1 MTGILL
7 HIFKTLACSAV
18 ILAVYCILLQKGTD
32 FRAMRIYLVAGAL
45 LSVSLPFIEIPLPV
59 SSDYTQRVHVI
70 QMEETDILNR
80 KSQQKQT
87 TGTGGIPWETALLWI
102 YAAVA
107 SVSVISMLKKC
118 VSISGMKLSA
128 SVTETAGQG
137 SRRYEIARSASVP
150 APFSFL
156 RTIYLP
162 EGIGGEEERIILA
175 HESSHIRHMHSEEK
189 LLMSLIERLCW
200 FNPLIRV
207 FGRKLSE
214 VQEFEADRDV
224 LSEGFEVR
232 LYRLTIFKQLFG
244 YYPEISC
251 GLKDS
256 PVKRRFVMMTQTRQ
270 KTRLAVLR
278 WSTALILAGAAAF
291 LMSASPYARETP
303 EKTTTDDSTDVITV
317 EVDGNAITLNGNG
330 KLQMPAPEGELMM
343 PKADLVIIRATGS
356 TPMETINDIRQ
367 LLRKTGNLR
376 ISYELAGTAAETV
389 RRYLPPEDKGGRPVE
404 ILKVRNDDLVS
415 ISISSSGKI
424 SLSGNIVGPDTGRSP
439 SLTELLTG
447 IISRNHSAM
456 ISLAYDMSADFS
468 TYRDV
473 LRQIDDAYLAVRNS
487 YALEHFGRLFNA
499 LDDGQMK
506 SVRHEIPMRVSETYP
521 EAE

>member
-18 ILAVYCILLQKGTD
+18 ILALYCILLQKGTY
-32 FRAMRIYLVAGAL
+32 FRAMRIYLVTGAL
-45 LSVSLPFIEIPLPV
+45 LSVSVPFIEIPLPV

-70 QMEETDILNR
+70 QMEETDILDQE
-80 KSQQKQT
+80 SPQKQA
-87 TGTGGIPWETALLWI
+87 TGTGGMPWETALLWI

-107 SVSVISMLKKC
+107 SASVISMLKKC
-118 VSISGMKLSA
+118 ASISGMKHCA
-128 SVTETAGQG
+128 SVTEPAGQG
-137 SRRYEIARSASVP
+137 SRRYEIVRSASVP

-162 EGIGGEEERIILA
+162 EGISGEEERIILA

-256 PVKRRFVMMTQTRQ
+256 PAKRRFVMMTQTRQ
-270 KTRLAVLR
+270 KTRMAVLR

-303 EKTTTDDSTDVITV
+303 EKTTTDDSSNVITV

-376 ISYELAGTAAETV
+376 ISYELAGTASETV
-389 RRYLPPEDKGGRPVE
+389 RRYLPPEDKGIPVE

-415 ISISSSGKI
+415 ISISSSGDI
-424 SLSGNIVGPDTGRSP
+424 SVSGNIVSPDTGRSP

-468 TYRDV
+468 TYREV

-487 YALEHFGRLFNA
+487 YALEHFGRPFND

-506 SVRHEIPMRVSETYP
+506 SVRHEIPMRVSEPYT

>member
-1 MTGILL
+1 
-7 HIFKTLACSAV
+7 
-18 ILAVYCILLQKGTD
+18 
-32 FRAMRIYLVAGAL
+32 
-45 LSVSLPFIEIPLPV
+45 
-59 SSDYTQRVHVI
+59 
-70 QMEETDILNR
+70 
-80 KSQQKQT
+80 
-87 TGTGGIPWETALLWI
+87 
-102 YAAVA
+102 
-107 SVSVISMLKKC
+107 
-118 VSISGMKLSA
+118 
-128 SVTETAGQG
+128 
-137 SRRYEIARSASVP
+137 
-150 APFSFL
+150 
-156 RTIYLP
+156 
-162 EGIGGEEERIILA
+162 
-175 HESSHIRHMHSEEK
+175 
-189 LLMSLIERLCW
+189 
-200 FNPLIRV
+200 
-207 FGRKLSE
+207 
-214 VQEFEADRDV
+214 
-224 LSEGFEVR
+224 
-232 LYRLTIFKQLFG
+232 
-244 YYPEISC
+244 
-251 GLKDS
+251 
-256 PVKRRFVMMTQTRQ
+256 MTQTRQ
-270 KTRLAVLR
+270 KTRMAVLR

-303 EKTTTDDSTDVITV
+303 EKTTTDDSSNVITV

-376 ISYELAGTAAETV
+376 ISYELAGTASETV
-389 RRYLPPEDKGGRPVE
+389 RRYLPPEGKGIPVE

-415 ISISSSGKI
+415 ISISSSGDI
-424 SLSGNIVGPDTGRSP
+424 SVSGNIVSPDTGRSP

-487 YALEHFGRLFNA
+487 YALEHFGRPFND

-506 SVRHEIPMRVSETYP
+506 SVRHEIPMRVSEPYT